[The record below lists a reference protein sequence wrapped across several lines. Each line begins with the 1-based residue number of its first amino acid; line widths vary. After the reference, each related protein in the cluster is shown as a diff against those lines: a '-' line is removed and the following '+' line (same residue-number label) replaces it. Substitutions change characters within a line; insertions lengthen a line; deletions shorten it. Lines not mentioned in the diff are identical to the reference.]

1 VIDAIKRS
9 SAWEEFSANKRLQW
23 MVVGIVFIL
32 IISISKSMFDLLDER
47 HNEAMRTHA
56 MLERMIEAASRP
68 VSDSAVLKA
77 EELLENLRSN
87 IPVVA
92 SASIAEAEALSA
104 GTKIINTAIARAR
117 SRLIGTETLVF
128 GDTTYWQV
136 RIKIDGGLHELNLI
150 KLLEFFEEDYP
161 HIRLY
166 SFDFQPDS
174 KGVVSLVVDYLYQQG
189 SM

>member
-1 VIDAIKRS
+1 MIDVIKKS

-23 MVVGIVFIL
+23 MVVGIALIL
-32 IISISKSMFDLLDER
+32 VISISKSMFDLLDER
-47 HNEAMRTHA
+47 RDEALRTHA
-56 MLERMIEAASRP
+56 MLERMVEAASHP
-68 VSDSAVLKA
+68 VSESALLQT
-77 EELLENLRSN
+77 EESLSNLRAN
-87 IPVVA
+87 IPTVA

-117 SRLIGTETLVF
+117 SRLVGTETLVF

-136 RIKIDGGLHELNLI
+136 RIKIDGGLHELNFI
-150 KLLEFFEEDYP
+150 KLLEFFEKEYP

-189 SM
+189 SV